1 MTAFILCS
9 FTYWV
14 LQKQYMA
21 GHHSCFKATLST
33 LLRENRGRPR
43 ASVQLVMLCFKLKT
57 TQCLQVLWQ
66 LNSKRWLFL
75 FCYQSLEEKH
85 ITCWTHAHAST
96 TVQSEALIS
105 LLAYFPKCS
114 KCRKVYGSFDTRC
127 SSQQP
132 THDYK
137 SIFSVCIQNWCTIFK
152 QLLLGQHA
160 PSEVA
165 LFGHTHLPL
174 AWRDARAFAGSLEA
188 SHRQTRWLA
197 INLSEAC

>member
-1 MTAFILCS
+1 
-9 FTYWV
+9 
-14 LQKQYMA
+14 
-21 GHHSCFKATLST
+21 
-33 LLRENRGRPR
+33 
-43 ASVQLVMLCFKLKT
+43 MLCFKLKT
-57 TQCLQVLWQ
+57 TQHLQVLWQ
-66 LNSKRWLFL
+66 LNSKRLLF
-75 FCYQSLEEKH
+75 FFSCYQSLEERH

-96 TVQSEALIS
+96 TVQSEVLFS
-105 LLAYFPKCS
+105 LLAYVPKCS

-137 SIFSVCIQNWCTIFK
+137 YIFSVCIQNWCTIFK

-174 AWRDARAFAGSLEA
+174 ACRDTRAFAGSLEA

-197 INLSEAC
+197 INLSKAC